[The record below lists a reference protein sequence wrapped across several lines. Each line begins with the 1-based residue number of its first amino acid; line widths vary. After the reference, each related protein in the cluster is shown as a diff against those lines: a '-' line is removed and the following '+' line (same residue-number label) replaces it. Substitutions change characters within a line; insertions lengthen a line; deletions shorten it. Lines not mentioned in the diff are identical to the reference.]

1 MKTWIAIPILGV
13 AAAAFAFVLQGSAAE
28 VICAAV
34 MGAAIVHALRAFAGD
49 SPATLVGAGAG
60 ALLAV
65 ALLQHAAVPSLALAA
80 ACWTFAE
87 LARPSVA
94 YIALAPA
101 IVAAIL
107 EPGFVSLVAIA
118 GARLVPREPEARAAV
133 RPNSEGEEGRPAER
147 ARGRGSRERLY
158 NKQRWRIAIPIAGV
172 CGVVLAV
179 IAGAAD
185 GGALGALGER
195 WFGHAHPTSSGNALA
210 LLGDA
215 LGPLVVVGALAGLG
229 ALARVHLASLAIIAC
244 ACGVLL
250 VDLRAGIPPA
260 TTLGLAAVLVGAGI
274 GRLAGMVRIPSGQA
288 VVAATCG
295 VLLLLPMIIAR
306 T

>member
-13 AAAAFAFVLQGSAAE
+13 AAAAFAFVLQGRAAD

-118 GARLVPREPEARAAV
+118 GARLVPREPEAREPV
-133 RPNSEGEEGRPAER
+133 RPNSGARER
-147 ARGRGSRERLY
+147 GRERLS

-229 ALARVHLASLAIIAC
+229 VLARVHLASLAIVAC

-260 TTLGLAAVLVGAGI
+260 TTLGLAAVLAGAGI
-274 GRLAGMVRIPSGQA
+274 GRLAGMVRIRSGQA

-295 VLLLLPMIIAR
+295 VLLLLPMIMAR